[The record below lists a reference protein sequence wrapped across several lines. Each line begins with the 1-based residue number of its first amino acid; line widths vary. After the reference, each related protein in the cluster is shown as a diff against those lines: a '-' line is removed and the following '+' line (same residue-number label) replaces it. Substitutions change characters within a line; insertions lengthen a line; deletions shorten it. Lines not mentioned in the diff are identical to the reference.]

1 VTEIGRQGSMPSLLT
16 ESWQVM
22 TEPTGSQP
30 SNETNA
36 DRDASLLETVVWHC
50 STRAARHDDRRITEK
65 FAIKQAQPEVL
76 YGEEN
81 PVDEVVALLASTT
94 AAAADHSQH
103 WLPSKPYFA

>member
-1 VTEIGRQGSMPSLLT
+1 
-16 ESWQVM
+16 M
-22 TEPTGSQP
+22 TEPTGSQA

-50 STRAARHDDRRITEK
+50 RISAARHDDRRITEE

-81 PVDEVVALLASTT
+81 PGDEVVALLASTT
-94 AAAADHSQH
+94 TAAAQPGLA
-103 WLPSKPYFA
+103 AI